1 MPTRAR
7 PYPNGAIAVILSS
20 ETRFPRSRLTTTA
33 LVIVAVTAALIGVVT
48 FLEHRLEGLILHVFS
63 VHTGGRAIR
72 VNGDFD
78 VRWLSLRPR
87 ITASRV
93 VVDNPPWMPAGVTAE
108 FGQVTLSMRWQL
120 STLPLRI
127 QRLELKQTQLHLL
140 RDARGR
146 ANWYA
151 SADGAGNGPPLI
163 ESLEVPDAHVDLRDD
178 RWHLHFQGRLSAGDA
193 AHGGARLPP
202 LHIEAHG
209 ELNGRAASLSIEAD
223 PLLSARRDRAY
234 HFSMLARSQVVRL
247 SADGFLAQA
256 FDLRVLQ
263 GNFVASGPD
272 LKQLHFL
279 VAFSWPD
286 TGAFR
291 FSGTLHRNDDRFK
304 YDDLILSSADSELRG
319 NLLVD
324 STLDRPA
331 IEGALRAKRLRLAQ
345 LGPRADSPEPDAKP
359 AVETR
364 LADAPLRAAGLL
376 GTDWNVA
383 LRVDELQFGAGS
395 LHALSA
401 TFSEQQGVLN
411 LHGFSATL
419 AQGRI
424 TGSARLDAVSAL
436 ARAELNV
443 TAEQVQL
450 DQLLRYPPQA
460 PAPVSGL
467 ISGRVHLGGS
477 GRTLR
482 ELAAAAEGTVAAV
495 MPKGEVQGALVQS
508 AGLELGGL
516 FGRLRKSG
524 KETDI
529 RCAVTKL
536 DVHEG
541 IGTVRTLVIDTGD
554 TLLSGEGTVNL
565 ASSDALDLSLRGHPK
580 HPSLALHSSL
590 HVQGSLTHPRLS
602 VSGHDVAGQT
612 AAAVALGVLLTPIAS
627 VLAFVNPG
635 LAHDADCAVLTA
647 QAAATLATN
656 GGGH

>member
-1 MPTRAR
+1 M
-7 PYPNGAIAVILSS
+7 SS

-33 LVIVAVTAALIGVVT
+33 LVIVVVTATLIGVVT
-48 FLEHRLEGLILHVFS
+48 SLEHRLEGLILHVFS
-63 VHTGGRAIR
+63 VHTGRRAIR
-72 VNGDFD
+72 VNGEFD
-78 VRWLSLRPR
+78 VHWLSLRPR

-140 RDARGR
+140 RDARGH

-178 RWHLHFQGRLSAGDA
+178 RWHLQFQGRVSAADA
-193 AHGGARLPP
+193 MHEGARLPP

-209 ELNGRAASLSIEAD
+209 ELNGRPTSLTIEAD
-223 PLLSARRDRAY
+223 PLASARRDRAY
-234 HFSMLARSQVVRL
+234 HFSMLERSQAVRL
-247 SADGFLAQA
+247 SAEGFLARA

-272 LKQLHFL
+272 LKQLSYL
-279 VAFSWPD
+279 VGISWPD

-304 YDDLILSSADSELRG
+304 YDDLVLSSADNELRG

-359 AVETR
+359 AAEAR
-364 LADAPLRAAGLL
+364 LADTPLRAAALL
-376 GTDWNVA
+376 HTDWNVT
-383 LRVDELQFGAGS
+383 LRVDELEFRAGS

-436 ARAELNV
+436 ARAELDV

-460 PAPVSGL
+460 PPPLSGL
-467 ISGRVHLGGS
+467 ISGRIHLGGS
-477 GRTLR
+477 GQTLR
-482 ELAAAAEGTVAAV
+482 ELAATANGSVAAV
-495 MPKGEVQGALVQS
+495 MPKGEVQDALVQS
-508 AGLELGGL
+508 AGLELSGL

-529 RCAVTKL
+529 RCAVAKL

-554 TLLSGEGTVNL
+554 TVLSGEGTVNL

-580 HPSLALHSSL
+580 KPSLALHSSL
-590 HVQGSLTHPRLS
+590 HVQGSLSHPRLS

-635 LAHDADCAVLTA
+635 LAHDADCAALTA
-647 QAAATLATN
+647 QAAATLATD